1 MIWCVVFKGPKAIP
15 VYRAG
20 LEEPHDIQAGA
31 VAVQF
36 LPYHYSFRWTYAL
49 LRENLKH
56 PMDGWARLLWLCKI
70 PLPVSETR
78 EWGKSCTYPF
88 SLKEITS
95 KLLWGDSFWVWVFK
109 ISLRNYFD
117 EIQRKVASTCGKF
130 VIDSKN
136 TFAIALDFLQLF
148 NSADTVLNA
157 LIYWGP
163 TC

>member
-20 LEEPHDIQAGA
+20 LEEPHNTQAGA

-56 PMDGWARLLWLCKI
+56 PVGGWARLLGLCKI

-78 EWGKSCTYPF
+78 EWGNSCTCPF

-95 KLLWGDSFWVWVFK
+95 ELLWGDSFWVWIFK
-109 ISLRNYFD
+109 IFFRNYFD
-117 EIQRKVASTCGKF
+117 EIQRKVVSTYGKL

-136 TFAIALDFLQLF
+136 AFAIALDFLQLF

-157 LIYWGP
+157 LMYWGQI
-163 TC
+163 C

>member
-20 LEEPHDIQAGA
+20 LEEPHGIQAGA

-36 LPYHYSFRWTYAL
+36 LPYHNSFRWTCAL

-56 PMDGWARLLWLCKI
+56 PVDGWARLLWLCKI

-78 EWGKSCTYPF
+78 ERGNSCTYAF
-88 SLKEITS
+88 S
-95 KLLWGDSFWVWVFK
+95 FK
-109 ISLRNYFD
+109 GNHFRASLGWFFLGLDFQNFFLNYFV

-130 VIDSKN
+130 IIDSKN

-148 NSADTVLNA
+148 NIADTVLNA